1 MSAEDTVRAFAEG
14 YRCPDCDAENK
25 LTRDP
30 SGVWLLAVH
39 HDATCPTFQAI
50 LRRRTA

>member
-14 YRCPDCDAENK
+14 YRCRDCDAENR
-25 LTRDP
+25 LTRTS
-30 SGVWLLAVH
+30 SGTWDLAVY
-39 HDATCPTFQAI
+39 HDTTCPTFQAI